1 MTEDKGWNERGKPC
15 ISGVLYTFE
24 KSIVESLLCYGS
36 GGSASFQNTNSVR
49 AQLQLMVD
57 FSVRST
63 GLKTT
68 IFHVWGLVGLRWA
81 SIESTV
87 RHPAAPWEVLD

>member
-1 MTEDKGWNERGKPC
+1 MKEESHAVQEYFIP
-15 ISGVLYTFE
+15 F
-24 KSIVESLLCYGS
+24 KSIVESLLCCGS

-81 SIESTV
+81 PIESTV